1 MAFSA
6 EHILCLCI
14 AVGSAVLCSA
24 LARRMTGSLIG
35 YGVYAAVHAAGVA
48 SGFLFLFL
56 AGR

>member
-24 LARRMTGSLIG
+24 LARRMTGSLLG
-35 YGVYAAVHAAGVA
+35 YGIYAVIHAAGVA
-48 SGFLFLFL
+48 SGFLFLIL
-56 AGR
+56 LGR